1 MNKINLY
8 FHQLIVPFCIII
20 VFIMG
25 KWYHAIP
32 NELVKHPMFHSCD
45 SKSMD
50 RNMGWSSL
58 GSQSWLDRSQICPAQ
73 IAILKQERQDRNLGR
88 TKLRSQSGLDGSK
101 IWPAWIAIAV
111 WAGLN
116 CDRNLGWTDLRSVQ
130 IAIWALTY
138 IHMKNFMSTYQTSP
152 QADT

>member
-1 MNKINLY
+1 MNKIKIY

-20 VFIMG
+20 VSIMG

-58 GSQSWLDRSQICPAQ
+58 GSQSGLDGSRICPAQ
-73 IAILKQERQDRNLGR
+73 IV
-88 TKLRSQSGLDGSK
+88 
-101 IWPAWIAIAV
+101 IAI
-111 WAGLN
+111 WASPN
-116 CDRNLGWTDLRSVQ
+116 SDRNLGWTDLRSVQ

-138 IHMKNFMSTYQTSP
+138 IQAYAYYAIMHPFQLSCFVPLRILHCGLQMASKLALFWP
-152 QADT
+152 QLRMFSVLQK